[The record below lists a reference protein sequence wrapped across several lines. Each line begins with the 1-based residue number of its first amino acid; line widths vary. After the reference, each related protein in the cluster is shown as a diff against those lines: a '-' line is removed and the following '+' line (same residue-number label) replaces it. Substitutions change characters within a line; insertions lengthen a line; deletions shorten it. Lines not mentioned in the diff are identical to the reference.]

1 MHAHLDVSEV
11 SETMGGTRKAN
22 AVTNTLLPLARPI
35 LKWAGGKTQL
45 LPEIASRAP
54 KSFSSYHEPFVGS
67 GAVFF
72 SLSPVSATISD
83 TNANLVSLYTHVR
96 DNTVLLFEAL
106 QALQEEFN
114 ELPSEE
120 KSAHYYSKRALF
132 NAEANGSIHQSAL
145 MVFLNK
151 TGFNGMYRE
160 NPKGEFNIPFAK
172 KETVNLPTYE
182 HLEACKSVL
191 ERADIIHTGFES
203 IVERA
208 KSGDFVYFD
217 PPYVPLTKTSSFTSY
232 QAKGFSLNDHEKL
245 AQTFSSLHD
254 SGVKVLLSNSDT
266 PEVRRIFKGF
276 TIETV
281 YARRSINSKG
291 SGRGTVAEVLVRNY

>member
-1 MHAHLDVSEV
+1 MRA
-11 SETMGGTRKAN
+11 TRKAN
-22 AVTNTLLPLARPI
+22 AVTDTLLPLVRPI
-35 LKWAGGKTQL
+35 VKWAGGKTQL
-45 LPEIASRAP
+45 LSEILGRAP
-54 KSFSSYHEPFVGS
+54 KNFSAYHEPFVGS

-72 SLSPVSATISD
+72 ALSPNRATISD
-83 TNANLVSLYTHVR
+83 TNGNLISLYTHVR
-96 DNTVLLFEAL
+96 DNTVQLFEAL
-106 QALQEEFN
+106 RNLQVEFN
-114 ELPSEE
+114 QLPSEE

-132 NAEANGSIHQSAL
+132 NAEAKGSISQSAL

-182 HLEACKSVL
+182 HLAACKSVL
-191 ERADIIHTGFES
+191 DEAEILHTGFES
-203 IVERA
+203 IGERA
-208 KSGDFVYFD
+208 ESGDFVYFD
-217 PPYVPLTKTSSFTSY
+217 PPYVPLTKTASFTSY

-245 AQTFSSLHD
+245 ARTFASLDD

-266 PEVRRIFKGF
+266 PEVRTIFRDF
-276 TIETV
+276 NIETV

-291 SGRGTVAEVLVRNY
+291 SGRGVVAEVLVRNY